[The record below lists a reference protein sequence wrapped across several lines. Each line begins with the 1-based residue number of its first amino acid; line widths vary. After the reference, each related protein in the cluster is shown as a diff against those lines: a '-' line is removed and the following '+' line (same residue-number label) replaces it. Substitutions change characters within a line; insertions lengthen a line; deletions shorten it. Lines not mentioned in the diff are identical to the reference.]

1 VDDDV
6 HKALALAQELRQQPW
21 QRHALRAAML
31 DSGLCQIEQ
40 HAREVEAIYLNAVT
54 AASN

>member
-1 VDDDV
+1 M